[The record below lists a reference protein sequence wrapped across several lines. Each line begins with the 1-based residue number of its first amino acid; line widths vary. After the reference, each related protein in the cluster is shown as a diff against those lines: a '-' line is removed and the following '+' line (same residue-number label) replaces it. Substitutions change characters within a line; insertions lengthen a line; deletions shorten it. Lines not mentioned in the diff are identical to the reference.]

1 MAFSSK
7 ERVVRTFFV
16 IFYGV
21 GVAGLLLPFTS
32 PFFMKLIPYTL
43 LMNFAL
49 LVYFH
54 SGKIDIWTIAVFSII
69 MLTGLLVEIIGVN
82 TGVIFG
88 EYKYGPSLGIKIYE
102 TPVIIGLNWVLL
114 TYLTASVLERI
125 NIPVYTKILL
135 ASLFMLVF
143 DIVVEQVAPRL
154 GMWTWEGNIIP
165 LQNYVAWFV
174 IAVVFH
180 SFIRLFGVKTHNPL
194 SGTLLVSQFIFFALL
209 FFFLP

>member
-194 SGTLLVSQFIFFALL
+194 SGTLLVSQFIFFVLL

>member
-154 GMWTWEGNIIP
+154 GMWTWEANIIP

-194 SGTLLVSQFIFFALL
+194 SGTLLVSQFIFFVLL

>member
-54 SGKIDIWTIAVFSII
+54 SGKIDIWKIAVFSII

-194 SGTLLVSQFIFFALL
+194 SGTLLVSQFIFFVLL